1 MFGVA
6 EARERAEVFRELTAM
21 VHAGVSIGE
30 SLTTVA
36 AGMRPSH
43 LRGGLLRAGYDVSG
57 GHAISESFEQHPHV
71 FSALELAMLRVGEQ
85 AGRLEMALRAIAD
98 YHERDFKLR
107 SILQRELTYPII
119 LLCAI
124 ILIPL
129 AGRMVVAWITAGL
142 GAALTIGA
150 STLLGYAIFL
160 GIPAIIIYL
169 IIRNARQS
177 GGGRLWL
184 DQAKLSIPLIGPVA
198 RKVALARFCRALA
211 ALYSAGVLMGSSL
224 RLAGEASGNEVIARK
239 IEGVARA
246 VEAGGGLSDALRK
259 TALMP
264 GTVLQMLATGERTG
278 EVDAMAD
285 HVANHLEMEAQTAV
299 SAMAVAIMPIAVV
312 IAGIIVAV
320 MAISF
325 YGGLYAF

>member
-36 AGMRPSH
+36 AGMRPSR
-43 LRGGLLRAGYDVSG
+43 LRGGLLRAGYDASG
-57 GHAISESFEQHPHV
+57 GHEITESFEQHPHV
-71 FSALELAMLRVGEQ
+71 FSALELAMLGVGER
-85 AGRLEMALRAIAD
+85 AGRLEMSLRAIAD
-98 YHERDFKLR
+98 YHERDFELR
-107 SILQRELTYPII
+107 STLQRELTYPII
-119 LLCAI
+119 LLCAL

-129 AGRMVVAWITAGL
+129 GGRAAIAWITDGV
-142 GAALTIGA
+142 GAAVTIAA

-160 GIPAIIIYL
+160 GIPAIVVYL

-177 GGGRLWL
+177 SAGRLWL
-184 DQAKLSIPLIGPVA
+184 DQLKLSVPLIGPVA

-224 RLAGEASGNEVIARK
+224 RLAGEASANEVIARK

-246 VEAGGGLSDALRK
+246 VDTGGSLSEALRK
-259 TALMP
+259 SALMP
-264 GTVLQMLATGERTG
+264 GTVLQMLTTGERTG
-278 EVDAMAD
+278 DVDAMAE
-285 HVANHLEMEAQTAV
+285 HVARHLETEAQTAI
-299 SAMAVAIMPIAVV
+299 SAMAVSITPIAVV
-312 IAGIIVAV
+312 IAGIIVAIMV
-320 MAISF
+320 ISF
-325 YGGLYAF
+325 YGGLYSF